1 MFLGT
6 ETRTSVR
13 STYLARTQGESI
25 EARIQTKGK
34 LRKYL
39 ELVPSHE
46 KFTGCFFTCK
56 KNTRP
61 SSLPIFGSFVK
72 LPEAHAPFDTW
83 RTGWRHPWPTPGGPT
98 PLALLRWETTPI
110 HGFRTSLSPKKWPK
124 MTKITEHVV
133 NRPFSDR
140 LKSGHISSMANKH
153 GSLPR
158 HSSLALFGVMRKPV
172 PSSFPTQSRSRKAP
186 WR

>member
-46 KFTGCFFTCK
+46 KFIGCFFTCK
-56 KNTRP
+56 K
-61 SSLPIFGSFVK
+61 
-72 LPEAHAPFDTW
+72 
-83 RTGWRHPWPTPGGPT
+83 TPGHLHSPFLEVSSNSLRPMPHLTHGAQDGDTHDPHLAAPHLWPCWGGK
-98 PLALLRWETTPI
+98 PLPSMALEP
-110 HGFRTSLSPKKWPK
+110 HSPQKNDQKWP
-124 MTKITEHVV
+124 KITEHVV

-140 LKSGHISSMANKH
+140 LKSEHISSMANKH

>member
-46 KFTGCFFTCK
+46 KFIGCFFLHK
-56 KNTRP
+56 KKLTRP
-61 SSLPIFGSFVK
+61 SSLPIFRSFVK

-98 PLALLRWETTPI
+98 PLALLRWETQKNDQKLP
-110 HGFRTSLSPKKWPK
+110 
-124 MTKITEHVV
+124 KITEHVV

-140 LKSGHISSMANKH
+140 LKTGHISSMAKKH